1 MLRPYTVGAIRGLPR
16 RQLALAPLPLRC
28 GVQGGEVAAVVPED
42 VEPTLSLGQ
51 TVVVDPIGRQLAV
64 DPAHHPLRSHA
75 WYVAGSRPVRQAVQ
89 GVERGVLRGEG
100 GSRHGGLWGRS
111 MLRPYQGQ
119 AGAHDHETAPN
130 DPVFHAV
137 ILTHRPLE
145 KLRS

>member
-28 GVQGGEVAAVVPED
+28 GVHGGEVAAVVPED
-42 VEPTLSLGQ
+42 VEPTLSLRQ
-51 TVVVDPIGRQLAV
+51 TVVVDPIGRELAV
-64 DPAHHPLRSHA
+64 DPAHHALRGHA
-75 WYVAGSRPVRQAVQ
+75 WYVAGSGPVRQAVQ
-89 GVERGVLRGEG
+89 GVERRVLRGEG
-100 GSRHGGLWGRS
+100 DSRHGGLWRRS
-111 MLRPYQGQ
+111 VLRPYQGQ
-119 AGAHDHETAPN
+119 AGAHDHETAPH